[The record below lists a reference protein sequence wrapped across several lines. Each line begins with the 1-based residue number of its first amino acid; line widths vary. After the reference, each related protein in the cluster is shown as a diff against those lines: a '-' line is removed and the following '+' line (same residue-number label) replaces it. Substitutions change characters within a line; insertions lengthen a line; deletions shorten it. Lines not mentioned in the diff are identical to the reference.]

1 MATPDMSKFEAMTGK
16 VDFTLYAIS
25 ILGKGEKFSWDGLEK
40 RFLKVDFKADDATQA
55 ANAIADEM
63 QAMMGRKK
71 EEDAAAWF
79 PMKLFQGD
87 KECTH
92 VLSDIL
98 FDRKIITITPVSA
111 SK

>member
-1 MATPDMSKFEAMTGK
+1 MATPDMSKLEAMTGK
-16 VDFTLYAIS
+16 ADFTLYASS
-25 ILGKGEKFSWDGLEK
+25 ILGKGEKFSWEGLEK

-63 QAMMGRKK
+63 QAMMGK
-71 EEDAAAWF
+71 EDAAAWF

-87 KECTH
+87 TECTH

-98 FDRKIITITPVSA
+98 FDRKIITITPV
-111 SK
+111 KEDR

>member
-1 MATPDMSKFEAMTGK
+1 MATPDMSRLEAMTGK

-25 ILGKGEKFSWDGLEK
+25 ILGKGEQFSWEGLEK

-63 QAMMGRKK
+63 QAMMGK
-71 EEDAAAWF
+71 EETAAAWF

-98 FDRKIITITPVSA
+98 FDRKIITITPVST

>member
-1 MATPDMSKFEAMTGK
+1 MAISDMSRLESMTGK
-16 VDFTLYAIS
+16 ADFTLFAIS

-63 QAMMGRKK
+63 QAMMGK
-71 EEDAAAWF
+71 EGDVAAWF

-87 KECTH
+87 KECTN